1 MRVCIYRPSS
11 PLDLIHAV
19 CLAGVYPY
27 RLLRL
32 KALDAVDAVVRGVAA
47 RWCLGDGSYT
57 DTQKA
62 KVLQVTRMMYHLRE
76 GMLLDGPS
84 SSPMSAYILR
94 TMFLKSSYE
103 HGLRIM
109 VPALKI
115 VSTIATVRG
124 SANLEDDDSESIAD
138 SLGGWTLDVV
148 AAPPDTTSLYPGTWA
163 LLDAGDLMI
172 VRRNPPCIEDPV
184 SSPLDTDGLMRRL
197 EQLVGHMAEG
207 RYPVP
212 IVLLLP
218 SPGTP
223 QDRFLYARLS
233 PSHLDTY
240 EQIAG
245 DSRLLIPSLR
255 RTIHWTDGELSELR
269 RRAPVTDQPS
279 FNRYL
284 LLTLPTDRTSKL
296 FAQCPSKSSSVK
308 RAPVS
313 SKMERD
319 AMPRLSYN
327 TLYQCLRSNSTEAP
341 AMTTSVLTAAAAG
354 DPWSD
359 VPRTASLDFILGTT
373 QAPLSEV
380 SPIHSSKETPI
391 SKSSLIDLV

>member
-1 MRVCIYRPSS
+1 
-11 PLDLIHAV
+11 
-19 CLAGVYPY
+19 
-27 RLLRL
+27 
-32 KALDAVDAVVRGVAA
+32 
-47 RWCLGDGSYT
+47 
-57 DTQKA
+57 
-62 KVLQVTRMMYHLRE
+62 MMYHLRE

-94 TMFLKSSYE
+94 TMFLKSPYE

-115 VSTIATVRG
+115 VSTITTVRG

-240 EQIAG
+240 EQISG

-269 RRAPVTDQPS
+269 RKAPVTDQPS

-308 RAPVS
+308 GAPVS

-327 TLYQCLRSNSTEAP
+327 ALYQCLESNSTEAP

-373 QAPLSEV
+373 QAPLSEF

>member
-1 MRVCIYRPSS
+1 MLS
-11 PLDLIHAV
+11 V

-32 KALDAVDAVVRGVAA
+32 RALDAVDAVARGVAA
-47 RWCLGDGSYT
+47 RWRLGDGSYT
-57 DTQKA
+57 STQKA

-76 GMLLDGPS
+76 GVLLDGPS

-94 TMFLKSSYE
+94 TMFLKAPYE

-115 VSTIATVRG
+115 VSTIAVAGG
-124 SANLEDDDSESIAD
+124 SANLEDDDGESIAD
-138 SLGGWTLDVV
+138 SLGRNVV

-212 IVLLLP
+212 TVLLLP

-319 AMPRLSYN
+319 AMPRLS
-327 TLYQCLRSNSTEAP
+327 CLEQLESNSTEAHVV
-341 AMTTSVLTAAAAG
+341 TTSAQTAAAAG
-354 DPWSD
+354 DPWSN

-373 QAPLSEV
+373 QAPLSEF
-380 SPIHSSKETPI
+380 SPVHSSKETPI
-391 SKSSLIDLV
+391 SNSSLIDLV